1 MSQPR
6 SKRRK
11 TAHDNSL
18 LWKYGPMNSR
28 RNINGKDG
36 NECPVLGCSYNMDDS
51 ELLQH
56 IHDIVAYKVDPDSLI
71 NLFTR
76 VVNHKS
82 WKPFQCKFCRDP
94 SQYFST
100 KILLDLTEY
109 LQGYI
114 VCRIK

>member
-36 NECPVLGCSYNMDDS
+36 NECPLLGYSYRTTDDS

-56 IHDIVAYKVDPDSLI
+56 IPDIVDY
-71 NLFTR
+71 
-76 VVNHKS
+76 
-82 WKPFQCKFCRDP
+82 
-94 SQYFST
+94 
-100 KILLDLTEY
+100 
-109 LQGYI
+109 
-114 VCRIK
+114 